1 MGLAASGSAMLLYV
15 VLRDL
20 ELGRSD
26 PILQLQVSAKPNSS
40 YRSSLCANVQMHE
53 FFSTARQAATF
64 FVRSF

>member
-15 VLRDL
+15 VLLDL

-26 PILQLQVSAKPNSS
+26 PILQVSAKPNSS
-40 YRSSLCANVQMHE
+40 YRSSLCANVQCMN
-53 FFSTARQAATF
+53 FSALTANAATF

>member
-15 VLRDL
+15 VLLDL

-40 YRSSLCANVQMHE
+40 YRSSLCANVQCMN
-53 FFSTARQAATF
+53 FSALTANAATF

>member
-1 MGLAASGSAMLLYV
+1 MGLAASGSAVLLYV

-26 PILQLQVSAKPNSS
+26 PKSS